1 MKNKKIPVF
10 ILGSLFAI
18 AIVTITMISY
28 IDYVQESLWDKSVD
42 DILETTSQE
51 EKSLNIYL
59 QKDTENLRNVLNNIV
74 NSKDHLAKK
83 IAEIPSHEYINY
95 FYIDTLQNK
104 YIDKTGEHA
113 IDRDKILQLSQLY
126 KEESGIIDP
135 FFNDKTGIKVIGTY
149 VRDEHRYLIKESQ
162 VSYIADK
169 FSLSFY
175 NNLGFS
181 YIVNTDGDV
190 LIRTNH
196 KNANRTFQNLF
207 DIIDLEKNNN
217 ADIESFKNSL
227 AHQQKGIALFNYHD
241 NTNVFCYVPMSI
253 GEQWYVVSIIP
264 NAAIMEQD
272 RKSVV

>member
-135 FFNDKTGIKVIGTY
+135 F
-149 VRDEHRYLIKESQ
+149 LM
-162 VSYIADK
+162 
-169 FSLSFY
+169 
-175 NNLGFS
+175 
-181 YIVNTDGDV
+181 
-190 LIRTNH
+190 IR
-196 KNANRTFQNLF
+196 
-207 DIIDLEKNNN
+207 LE
-217 ADIESFKNSL
+217 
-227 AHQQKGIALFNYHD
+227 
-241 NTNVFCYVPMSI
+241 
-253 GEQWYVVSIIP
+253 
-264 NAAIMEQD
+264 
-272 RKSVV
+272 